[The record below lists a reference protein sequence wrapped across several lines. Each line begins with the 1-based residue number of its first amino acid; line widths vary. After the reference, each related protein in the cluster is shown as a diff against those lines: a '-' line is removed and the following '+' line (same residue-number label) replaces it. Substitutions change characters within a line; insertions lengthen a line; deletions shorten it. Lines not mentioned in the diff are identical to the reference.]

1 MSTKLL
7 NKIPKFLSYGVS
19 ILIFGLIIH
28 FIGIN
33 FLQFVVGIGK
43 PWISVLA
50 LWKEIM
56 IFLLII
62 WVIYYNIA
70 SYGFKGWLRILKK
83 DTYFMRLL
91 KGFWIIIAVTLIAS
105 AFSSSLGHYIIAFR
119 YDFIWVVLLLLA
131 YQIAKI
137 IPATEIKKITK
148 TYLQIIKWLV
158 WIGLIR
164 YFVISS
170 IPWALKLVGYDKNV
184 YEWALGEKPPAVYY
198 AALDHG
204 APRNQFLWERPIF
217 YGFYLIAFWPFFF
230 LLYLRKASKSEA
242 IFFWI
247 LYVLNIF
254 STFSRSAWWVWI
266 LETTLLAALLYG
278 KFALK
283 YLKYILIPVVGLGAL
298 VGRKFYYEIF
308 GSGRSFSNTGH
319 INAFYESLEIL
330 KTTWISWLGAW
341 SAGPASH
348 QLGIGFN
355 PENQYLQ
362 IWIEY
367 GIFGFL
373 ARLVGYVYLTVN
385 GFIRGGWNKAR
396 TYFQDT
402 QVLHRDNQR
411 LVLLSCNIWL
421 LALAIC
427 GLVLHSLADKMVIR
441 PLMLFYGLWLGYS
454 APKKD

>member
-119 YDFIWVVLLLLA
+119 YDFVWVVLLLLA

-148 TYLQIIKWLV
+148 TY
-158 WIGLIR
+158 
-164 YFVISS
+164 
-170 IPWALKLVGYDKNV
+170 
-184 YEWALGEKPPAVYY
+184 E
-198 AALDHG
+198 
-204 APRNQFLWERPIF
+204 
-217 YGFYLIAFWPFFF
+217 
-230 LLYLRKASKSEA
+230 
-242 IFFWI
+242 
-247 LYVLNIF
+247 
-254 STFSRSAWWVWI
+254 
-266 LETTLLAALLYG
+266 
-278 KFALK
+278 
-283 YLKYILIPVVGLGAL
+283 
-298 VGRKFYYEIF
+298 
-308 GSGRSFSNTGH
+308 
-319 INAFYESLEIL
+319 
-330 KTTWISWLGAW
+330 
-341 SAGPASH
+341 
-348 QLGIGFN
+348 
-355 PENQYLQ
+355 
-362 IWIEY
+362 
-367 GIFGFL
+367 
-373 ARLVGYVYLTVN
+373 
-385 GFIRGGWNKAR
+385 
-396 TYFQDT
+396 
-402 QVLHRDNQR
+402 
-411 LVLLSCNIWL
+411 
-421 LALAIC
+421 
-427 GLVLHSLADKMVIR
+427 
-441 PLMLFYGLWLGYS
+441 
-454 APKKD
+454 